1 MKKKIPSSIKTEIF
15 PIDIFK
21 HGIRVV
27 IGNEEDLL
35 SVAECEGWRDEA
47 VKIMDG
53 VKDYMGLTLRLESG
67 DSAILLS
74 DMDGESISTP
84 VVVHE
89 LIHAVSHI
97 LRNVGIEYSLDSE
110 EVYAYVMEDLT
121 EKVTNWISN
130 LCPGENT
137 LKPRLE
143 KSDTDYQ
150 VFTK

>member
-27 IGNEEDLL
+27 IGNEDDLL

-53 VKDYMGLTLRLESG
+53 VKDYLGLTLCLESG
-67 DSAILLS
+67 DSAILFPNEDVS
-74 DMDGESISTP
+74 VS

-97 LRNVGIEYSLDSE
+97 LRNIGIEYSIESE
-110 EVYAYVMEDLT
+110 EVYAYVIEDLT
-121 EKVTNWISN
+121 KKVIDWI
-130 LCPGENT
+130 T
-137 LKPRLE
+137 
-143 KSDTDYQ
+143 KSQ
-150 VFTK
+150 RSFNN

>member
-53 VKDYMGLTLRLESG
+53 VKDYMGVTLRLESG

-74 DMDGESISTP
+74 DEDVEGIATP

-89 LIHAVSHI
+89 LIHAVSHV
-97 LRNVGIEYSLDSE
+97 LRNIGIEYSEDSE
-110 EVYAYVMEDLT
+110 EVYAYVIEDLT
-121 EKVTNWISN
+121 EKVTNWIS
-130 LCPGENT
+130 LLSP
-137 LKPRLE
+137 
-143 KSDTDYQ
+143 SQ
-150 VFTK
+150 

>member
-27 IGNEEDLL
+27 IGSEEDLL

-53 VKDYMGLTLRLESG
+53 VKDSTL
-67 DSAILLS
+67 
-74 DMDGESISTP
+74 

-130 LCPGENT
+130 L
-137 LKPRLE
+137 
-143 KSDTDYQ
+143 
-150 VFTK
+150 